1 MHPVKSSL
9 LALAAALLLAPP
21 VAAQDIVYTDAAA
34 FPLYGKVCD
43 DTPHRYNR
51 LPAEFEGQLRQ
62 ALWDLGRD
70 SAGEYIRFRS
80 DSPTIKLKWENTGN
94 NRMAHMS
101 ETGIKGLDLYALTP
115 QGWRFVHS
123 ALPWNGKKNEYK
135 AIGNMT
141 PQMREYLLY
150 LPLYDGIDSLWIGIE
165 AGYTLDQPAVARPLS
180 RKPVVAYGTSILQG
194 GCVSRPG
201 MAHTS
206 IIGRRL
212 DREVINLGFSG
223 SAHLEPQLAEWMC
236 RVEDPGVFVLD
247 YTENTTLAELDSL
260 QEGFFRILRKHHP
273 EVPVVFIEHVHYP
286 YISFDTKEAESV
298 RTKNA
303 KLKAFYLK
311 MKRQG
316 EKHLFYVPA
325 DKMIGDDGEATVD
338 GIHLTD
344 LGTMRYADLVT
355 PYIRKALNKNKP

>member
-1 MHPVKSSL
+1 MNTVKTCIL
-9 LALAAALLLAPP
+9 TLAAVLLLAHSTH
-21 VAAQDIVYTDAAA
+21 AQNIVYTDAAE

-51 LPAEFEGQLRQ
+51 LPGEFEGQLKET
-62 ALWDLGRD
+62 LWNLGKN

-80 DSPTIKLKWENTGN
+80 DSPTIKFKWENTGN
-94 NRMAHMS
+94 FRMAHMS
-101 ETGIKGLDLYALTP
+101 ETGIKGLDLYTLTP

-123 ALPWNGKKNEYK
+123 AVPWSGKKNEYK

-141 PQMREYLLY
+141 PQMREYMLY

-165 AGYTLDQPAVARPLS
+165 EGYTLDQPAVARPVTE
-180 RKPVVAYGTSILQG
+180 KPIVAYGTSILQG

-201 MAHTS
+201 MVHTS
-206 IIGRRL
+206 IIERRL

-223 SAHLEPQLAEWMC
+223 SAHLEPQIAEWMC

-247 YTENTTLAELDSL
+247 YTENTTPAELDSL

-273 EVPVVFIEHVHYP
+273 KVPIVFVEHVHFP
-286 YISFDTKEAESV
+286 YIYLDTKEAESV

-303 KLKAFYLK
+303 KLRAFYEK
-311 MKRQG
+311 MKKEG
-316 EKHLFYVPA
+316 EKNLFYVPA

-344 LGTMRYADLVT
+344 VGMLRYADLVT
-355 PYIRKALNKNKP
+355 PYIRKALNKNK